1 VNIEFAC
8 FGFKRPDA
16 LSLSDEI
23 TSSEEFTDSQVTT
36 KGASGIGT
44 GVVELVIVGAVAGT
58 AIAGW
63 LANRIYQIR
72 QRFRPLIVIDST
84 GADIKVEVR
93 EDIPG
98 MRGEVIVRSSDGSEV
113 RIESPDSL
121 DNIKDALAPLLD
133 VI

>member
-1 VNIEFAC
+1 MKVEFAC

-16 LSLSDEI
+16 LILSDEI
-23 TSSEEFTDSQVTT
+23 TNSEELTGSQVTT

-44 GVVELVIVGAVAGT
+44 GVVELIIVGTVAGT

-72 QRFRPLIVIDST
+72 QRFRPLIVIDAA

-98 MRGEVIVRSSDGSEV
+98 MRGEVIFRSSDGSEV
-113 RIESPDSL
+113 RIESPDEL
-121 DNIKDALAPLLD
+121 NNVEDALARLLD